1 MLQAKWV
8 LDHHGLVY
16 KMTQYTPGLGE
27 GWLRK
32 KSGKKGGMVTT
43 PALFTPDGAHV
54 SAIAQH
60 TLSSPCATKR
70 SPLGWCCYIRSDL
83 GVWDSKAT

>member
-8 LDHHGLVY
+8 LDHHGLEY

-43 PALFTPDGAHV
+43 PALFAADGAHLC
-54 SAIAQH
+54 SLRSMH
-60 TLSSPCATKR
+60 PHCTLR
-70 SPLGWCCYIRSDL
+70 YRGLDN
-83 GVWDSKAT
+83 